1 MESHKIPWF
10 QTTNQYHENV
20 CIYVYIYNI
29 YDFVIGGFPFL
40 GDDDV
45 DPRRSRLAKLR
56 CSCCWLVASSAADA
70 TRLGEIGVSMKRC
83 THVNLVDD
91 FGLWL

>member
-1 MESHKIPWF
+1 M
-10 QTTNQYHENV
+10 Q
-20 CIYVYIYNI
+20 YIYI
-29 YDFVIGGFPFL
+29 YGLVL
-40 GDDDV
+40 G
-45 DPRRSRLAKLR
+45 PRRSRPVKLR

-70 TRLGEIGVSMKRC
+70 TRPGEIGVSMKRC